1 MLSLRMQKNG
11 GTMAETMT
19 DSTGGSDEPT
29 TGGGTRVLPFEFRG
43 EGKEYFKI
51 WIVNI
56 LLTIFTLGIYSA
68 WAKVRNNRYFY
79 SNLYLDG
86 ESFRYLA
93 DPITI
98 LKSRIIAVVFFGVFV
113 VASELFP
120 VVGIVLAILLLAVTP
135 YLVVRSLAFS
145 NRMSAYRNIQ
155 FRFNASYGEAA
166 MALLVW
172 PILGAL
178 TAGILYPYAMLK
190 SSQFIVRNSRYG
202 STAFDFDA
210 KTWDY
215 GLVFLIFLGLIIATL
230 VVFSVVSFA
239 SSTAGVIVGALGYV
253 LAGVYLTVMLT
264 NVYFNSTSLQAHRL
278 AANLELP
285 GYLRVFVVN
294 AILTVLTLGLY
305 LPFAKVRLAKYRADH
320 TQFIAAGSLEE
331 FAAAEKEQVSAL
343 GEELG
348 EVFDFDV
355 GAI

>member
-1 MLSLRMQKNG
+1 MSEGMT
-11 GTMAETMT
+11 GTMGDSGDAIASGETR
-19 DSTGGSDEPT
+19 E
-29 TGGGTRVLPFEFRG
+29 LAFEFRG
-43 EGKEYFKI
+43 DGAEYFKI

-56 LLTIFTLGIYSA
+56 LLTIVTLGIYSA

-98 LKSRIIAVVFFGVFV
+98 LKSRIIAVVVFAAFIV
-113 VASELFP
+113 LSELFP
-120 VVGIVLAILLLAVTP
+120 VAGLVLALALMAITP
-135 YLVVRSLAFS
+135 LLVVRSLAF
-145 NRMSAYRNIQ
+145 NHRMSAYRNIQ
-155 FRFNASYGEAA
+155 FRFDASYGEAV

-172 PILGAL
+172 PILGML
-178 TAGILYPYAMLK
+178 TAGILYPYAILK
-190 SSQFIVRNSRYG
+190 SSEFIVRNSSYG
-202 STAFDFDA
+202 TAAFDFDA
-210 KTWDY
+210 ETWDY
-215 GLVFLIFLGLIIATL
+215 GRIVLIFLGVLIATL
-230 VVFSVVSFA
+230 FLTVGL
-239 SSTAGVIVGALGYV
+239 TLLGTGVGSALSPIIALSGYV

-264 NVYFNSTSLQAHRL
+264 NVYYNSTSLQAHEL
-278 AANLELP
+278 AANLEVP
-285 GYLRVFVVN
+285 GYLKVFVVN
-294 AILTVLTLGLY
+294 VILTVITLGLF
-305 LPFAKVRLAKYRADH
+305 LPFAKVRMAKYRADH